1 MLPSATSTRSKISTA
16 HTAFERALGGMIR
29 PSEELKI
36 CYRRGTVSRLSN
48 HWHSHSHRQASDP
61 VYHTRCRRLSA
72 PGFRGENLRAA
83 GPVLLQEMEDLVS
96 RLRND
101 CAEGGHVDAI
111 QLFPNLTLD
120 MCAMLLL
127 AHVSTLTQLHYQP
140 RCCCI
145 RCTIQ
150 SNCDR

>member
-1 MLPSATSTRSKISTA
+1 
-16 HTAFERALGGMIR
+16 MIR
-29 PSEELKI
+29 PSEVLKI
-36 CYRRGTVSRLSN
+36 CYLRGTVSRLSH

-111 QLFPNLTLD
+111 QLFPKLTLD
-120 MCAMLLL
+120 MCAIFLLIRVYNL
-127 AHVSTLTQLHYQP
+127 IELLYQP
-140 RCCCI
+140 RRCCVG
-145 RCTIQ
+145 CTLQ
-150 SNCDR
+150 SDRDR